1 MSTPTITVNI
11 PRDVGNDLAKI
22 QKIQAALVSRLGHP
36 ACYSGF
42 NILFQQEV
50 EFVVNAASLEL
61 TPIAR

>member
-1 MSTPTITVNI
+1 MSTPTITVHI

-36 ACYSGF
+36 GCYSGF

-50 EFVVNAASLEL
+50 EFAVNAASLEL